1 MQALSI
7 AQEAET
13 LYGVYWRTIAA
24 GAPSLLTKPHM
35 DDAISK
41 FGKGYGTGKSF
52 LPNPER

>member
-1 MQALSI
+1 M
-7 AQEAET
+7 AQEVET
-13 LYGVYWRTIAA
+13 LYDVYWWTIAV